1 MLNSSRG
8 IFAVGRPI
16 LAAGAGSIPDAKIRG
31 MHLSPGSVWLTVL
44 LGLLVAL
51 TPLGTDS
58 YLPTLPAIA
67 QAFGAPVAEVQFT
80 ITTFFL
86 GIAAGQLAWGPLSD
100 RFGRKPVLLCGLA
113 LYLASALACLGAESV
128 AAISLWRFVQGLG
141 MSSGPVIARTI
152 VRDLHSHEQAA
163 RMLARMMVVFGIV
176 PIAAPL
182 MGGQLL
188 SWWGWQGTFGLLAAM
203 AVALIASVVAGL
215 GETAPSGR
223 APASPAA
230 IARTFAAILREP
242 RFIAP
247 FCVLLGAQI
256 GIFSFV
262 TNSAFVLVNAL
273 GLTAVEYSVL
283 FAVVMIGQIAGAW
296 FTSRMVMRLG
306 MSGLMRFGTRLA
318 LAAGATAAALAW
330 AGVSHWLAI
339 VLPFMAFMFAASC
352 VVPNATAAALSPFA
366 QSAGTASS
374 LLGAFAFLLGATV
387 SIVLGALYDGSAR
400 PMTAALALAGMAAW
414 SAERFLMRRP
424 GVA

>member
-1 MLNSSRG
+1 
-8 IFAVGRPI
+8 
-16 LAAGAGSIPDAKIRG
+16 
-31 MHLSPGSVWLTVL
+31 MHLSQGSVWLTVL

-67 QAFGAPVAEVQFT
+67 QVFGAPVSEVQFT

-100 RFGRKPVLLCGLA
+100 RFGRKPVLLSGLA
-113 LYLASALACLGAESV
+113 LYLASALACLGADSV
-128 AAISLWRFVQGLG
+128 AAISLCRFVQGLG

-152 VRDLHSHEQAA
+152 VRDLHSHEHAA

-182 MGGQLL
+182 IGAQLL
-188 SWWGWQGTFGLLAAM
+188 AWWGWQGTFGLLAAV
-203 AVALIASVVAGL
+203 AVALSVSVAVGL
-215 GETAPSGR
+215 KETAP
-223 APASPAA
+223 ASRSAISPVG
-230 IARTFAAILREP
+230 IARTFLSILRDR

-262 TNSAFVLVNAL
+262 TNSAFVLVKAL
-273 GLTAVEYSVL
+273 GLSPREYSVL

-306 MSGLMRFGTRLA
+306 IAGMLRFGTSLA
-318 LAAGATAAALAW
+318 FASGLVAAALAW
-330 AGVSHWLAI
+330 SGVSHWLSI

-352 VVPNATAAALSPFA
+352 VVPNATASALSPFP
-366 QSAGTASS
+366 QKAGTASS
-374 LLGAFAFLLGATV
+374 LLGACAFVVGAAISMT
-387 SIVLGALYDGSAR
+387 LGALYDGTAR
-400 PMTAALALAGMAAW
+400 PMTSALALAGVLAW
-414 SAERFLMRRP
+414 SAERFLVRRP
-424 GVA
+424 AVA

>member
-1 MLNSSRG
+1 MR
-8 IFAVGRPI
+8 R
-16 LAAGAGSIPDAKIRG
+16 

-58 YLPTLPAIA
+58 YVPTLPAIA
-67 QAFGAPVAEVQFT
+67 LAFGAPVAEVQFT
-80 ITTFFL
+80 ITTFFF

-100 RFGRKPVLLCGLA
+100 RFGRKPALLCGLA

-128 AAISLWRFVQGLG
+128 AAITLWRFVQGLG

-182 MGGQLL
+182 IGAQLL
-188 SWWGWQGTFGLLAAM
+188 TWWGWRGTFDFLAAV
-203 AVALIASVVAGL
+203 AVGLFASVALAL
-215 GETAPSGR
+215 KETVPQKTATI
-223 APASPAA
+223 SPAL
-230 IARTFAAILREP
+230 IARTFFSVLRER

-247 FCVLLGAQI
+247 FCVLLGAQV
-256 GIFSFV
+256 GIFAFV
-262 TNSAFVLVNAL
+262 TNSSFVLVKAL
-273 GLTAVEYSVL
+273 GLSAREYSVL

-306 MSGLMRFGTRLA
+306 IAGMLRFGTRLA
-318 LAAGATAAALAW
+318 CTAGLLAAVLAW
-330 AGVSHWLAI
+330 SGVGHWLAI

-352 VVPNATAAALSPFA
+352 VVPNATAAALSPFPK
-366 QSAGTASS
+366 SAGTASS
-374 LLGAFAFLLGATV
+374 LLGACAFLVGAGV
-387 SIVLGALYDGSAR
+387 SIVLGGLYDGTAR
-400 PMTAALALAGMAAW
+400 PMTTALALAGLGALL
-414 SAERFLMRRP
+414 AERFLMRRP

>member
-1 MLNSSRG
+1 M
-8 IFAVGRPI
+8 P
-16 LAAGAGSIPDAKIRG
+16 
-31 MHLSPGSVWLTVL
+31 LSPGSVWLTVL

-51 TPLGTDS
+51 TPLGTDA

-67 QAFGAPVAEVQFT
+67 QAFGAQVSAVQFT

-100 RFGRKPVLLCGLA
+100 RIGRKPVLLCGLG

-128 AAISLWRFVQGLG
+128 AAIALWRFVQGLG

-182 MGGQLL
+182 IGAELL
-188 SWWGWQGTFGLLAAM
+188 SWWGWQGTFGLLAAI
-203 AVALIASVVAGL
+203 ALALIAAVVLGL
-215 GETAPSGR
+215 EETAPEVR
-223 APASPAA
+223 AIVSPAG
-230 IARTFAAILREP
+230 IARNFAAILGDS

-256 GIFSFV
+256 GIFAFV

-273 GLTAVEYSVL
+273 GLSAREYSVL

-306 MSGLMRFGTRLA
+306 IAGMLRFGTRLA
-318 LAAGATAAALAW
+318 LSAGIVATALAW
-330 AGVSHWLAI
+330 SGVVHWLAI
-339 VLPFMAFMFAASC
+339 VAPFMAFMFAASC
-352 VVPNATAAALSPFA
+352 VVPNAIAAALSPFPR
-366 QSAGTASS
+366 SAGTASS
-374 LLGAFAFLLGATV
+374 LLGACAFLVGAAV
-387 SIVLGALYDGSAR
+387 SIVLGGVYDGSAR
-400 PMTAALALAGMAAW
+400 PMTAALALAGLGSW
-414 SAERFLMRRP
+414 LAERFLMRRP